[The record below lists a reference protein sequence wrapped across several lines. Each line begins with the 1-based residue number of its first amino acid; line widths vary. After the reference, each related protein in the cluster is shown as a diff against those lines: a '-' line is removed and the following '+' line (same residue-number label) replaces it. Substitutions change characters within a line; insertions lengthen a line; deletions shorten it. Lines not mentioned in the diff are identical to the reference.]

1 MDCYDGAGNVIGKH
15 SGLQSRIQQKADKA
29 LYVWCHAHRL
39 NLVVESVLSSSTEIC
54 GALGVLQEL
63 YKFFASYKRHDVL
76 MKAQRNERYMRSLK
90 RVSDTTRSWRSAEDG
105 VNTLLE
111 CFECIV
117 DALDELSSNEFDS
130 NTTVLATNLM
140 KRLGEFEVIVVMFT
154 LQRDCC

>member
-1 MDCYDGAGNVIGKH
+1 
-15 SGLQSRIQQKADKA
+15 
-29 LYVWCHAHRL
+29 
-39 NLVVESVLSSSTEIC
+39 
-54 GALGVLQEL
+54 
-63 YKFFASYKRHDVL
+63 
-76 MKAQRNERYMRSLK
+76 MKAQRDERYMRSLK

-140 KRLGEFEVIVVMFT
+140 KRLGEFEVIVVMCT
-154 LQRDCC
+154 LQVLFLFNSIFLNLSFTVKCHCL